1 MKLTSEQLLLVNS
14 TASNRQLI
22 AIHLA
27 ELGFSI
33 FPLRPNSKI
42 PADKGWQ
49 TIATSD
55 CEKIRSWFAA
65 RPTMNYG
72 IACGPSGLAVVD
84 LDTKNGIDGISN
96 WSRTTAGL
104 GLQKTFEVTTPSG
117 GMHLY
122 FKAEN
127 VGNSV
132 GTVAPGVDVRGTGG
146 YVVGPGSTTDSGTY
160 SSGLPWYFP
169 EPGDF
174 AEASEA
180 LVHLLMSRKG
190 TERFESGGVLPAP
203 GVPVSR
209 HISKAQ
215 TENLGRNLLGLLN
228 AGEGSRNATLNQSAF
243 EIGSLVRDGV
253 VSSEGAKSLLLKAAE
268 RIGLN
273 SQEAKATIES
283 GLEAGI
289 EKADSVPGPSSKYQ
303 PLDIIAWLS
312 EDHPD
317 PETFGSGQILYQ
329 PGLIWV
335 MGEPASGKSFLCL
348 QWALDVM
355 SIGKSVIWLDEEAGP
370 RDTINKLKAL
380 GATENQLAKHFL
392 YLQPEARNLSTEAE
406 DLLAFVK
413 ATTPGLIVM
422 DSAAAILANAG
433 IDEDKNSP
441 VVQFM
446 NKAVLPLVKD
456 LELPVLVID
465 HKTKNKSNTTYAR
478 GASSKLGIVDMALNV
493 ELKVGFSKSKSGSF
507 EVKVNKDRSGIH
519 AKDKCWLVKVQ
530 VVETGVEL
538 LVGDAQQAL
547 DTDKLSDDQLE
558 ILILEFI
565 GENPGCSKAMIE
577 KNVRGAGQTR
587 KREVLKLLS
596 ESGAV
601 SLIQKEGRNGFYAT
615 GGGLDA

>member
-1 MKLTSEQLLLVNS
+1 MKLTPEQLAAVNAAPS
-14 TASNRQLI
+14 LRQLY
-22 AIHLA
+22 ALHLA
-27 ELGFSI
+27 SLGMKI
-33 FPLRPNSKI
+33 IPLKPGLKT
-42 PADKGWQ
+42 PADSGWLEQ
-49 TIATSD
+49 ATSD
-55 CEKIRSWFAA
+55 SQLIKRWFET
-65 RPTMNYG
+65 RVNMNYG
-72 IACGPSGLAVVD
+72 IACGQSGLLVVD
-84 LDTKNGIDGISN
+84 LDIKKGDDGIAN
-96 WSRTTAGL
+96 WRDLSANL
-104 GLQKTFEVTTPSG
+104 KLKTFEVETPSG
-117 GMHLY
+117 GIHQY
-122 FKAEN
+122 FWGE
-127 VGNSV
+127 GLRNSA
-132 GTVAPGVDVRGTGG
+132 GTIARGVDLRASGG
-146 YVVGPGSTTDSGTY
+146 YVVGPGSTTSEGTY
-160 SSGLPWYFP
+160 FSGLPWHFP
-169 EPGDF
+169 DIQEIQT
-174 AEASEA
+174 ASEP
-180 LVHLLMSRKG
+180 LINLLRSRKG
-190 TERFESGGVLPAP
+190 EECLEVTGVLAAP
-203 GVPVSR
+203 GAPVST

-215 TENLGRNLLGLLN
+215 TESLGRNLLGLLN
-228 AGEGSRNATLNQSAF
+228 AGEGTRNATLNQSAF

-253 VSSEGAKSLLLKAAE
+253 VSSQGAKSLLLKAAE
-268 RIGLN
+268 GIGLN

-289 EKADSVPGPSSKYQ
+289 EKADSVPGPSSRYQ

-317 PETFGSGQILYQ
+317 PETFGSGQILYE

-355 SIGKSVIWLDEEAGP
+355 SLGKSVIWLDEEAGP

-380 GATENQLAKHFL
+380 GATENQLANHFL

-406 DLLAFVK
+406 ELLAFVK

-465 HKTKNKSNTTYAR
+465 HKTKNKSNTNYAR

-530 VVETGVEL
+530 VEGTDVKL

-547 DTDKLSDDQLE
+547 DPEKINDEDLE
-558 ILILEFI
+558 ILILEYI
-565 GENPGCSKAMIE
+565 VENPGCSQAMVE
-577 KNVRGAGQTR
+577 KDVRGAGQTR
-587 KREVLKLLS
+587 KREVLKKLG
-596 ESGAV
+596 ESGAI
-601 SLIQKEGRNGFYAT
+601 SRIQKGGRKGYYAT
-615 GGGLDA
+615 EGGPNV

>member
-1 MKLTSEQLLLVNS
+1 MRITPEQQHAVN
-14 TASNRQLI
+14 TAPSLREIYAL
-22 AIHLA
+22 HLA
-27 ELGFSI
+27 SLGMKI
-33 FPLRPNSKI
+33 IPLKPGLKV
-42 PADKGWQ
+42 PADSGWQ
-49 TIATSD
+49 DQASSD
-55 CEKIRSWFAA
+55 STVIKNWFEA
-65 RPTMNYG
+65 RPKMNYG
-72 IACGPSGLAVVD
+72 IACGQSGILVVD
-84 LDTKNGIDGISN
+84 LDVKRGDNGISN
-96 WSRTTAGL
+96 WRALSTGL
-104 GLQKTFEVTTPSG
+104 NLNTFEVETPSG
-117 GMHLY
+117 GLHLY
-122 FKAEN
+122 FW
-127 VGNSV
+127 GDGFRNSA
-132 GTVAPGVDVRGTGG
+132 GTIARGVDLRASGG
-146 YVVGPGSTTDSGTY
+146 YVVGPGSQTADGTY
-160 SSGLPWYFP
+160 FSGLPWYFP
-169 EPGDF
+169 DTRDIQT
-174 AEASEA
+174 ASEP
-180 LVHLLMSRKG
+180 LKDLLGSRKAA
-190 TERFESGGVLPAP
+190 ESLDSGGVLTAP
-203 GVPVSR
+203 GAPVSTR
-209 HISKAQ
+209 ISKAQ
-215 TENLGRNLLGLLN
+215 TESLGRNILGLLN
-228 AGEGSRNATLNQSAF
+228 AGEGTRNATLNQSAF

-253 VSSEGAKSLLLKAAE
+253 VSRQGAKSLLLKAAE
-268 RIGLN
+268 GIGLN
-273 SQEAKATIES
+273 PQEANATIES

-289 EKADSVPGPSSKYQ
+289 EKADSVPGPSSRYQ

-317 PETFGSGQILYQ
+317 PETFGSGQILYK
-329 PGLIWV
+329 PGLVWV

-355 SIGKSVIWLDEEAGP
+355 NSGKSVIWLDEEAGP

-380 GATENQLAKHFL
+380 GATENQLVKHFL
-392 YLQPEARNLSTEAE
+392 YLQPEARNLSIEAE

-558 ILILEFI
+558 ILILKFI
-565 GENPGCSKAMIE
+565 VENPGCSKAMIE